1 MTNDDVIGEYVARA
15 SGSVGCEILD
25 PDGEVV
31 AWTVDGW
38 WAAVIVGLLNG
49 AEEGDQ
55 SLPAIRR
62 GAAALVNGETRAP
75 GSR

>member
-1 MTNDDVIGEYVARA
+1 MMPDETTYDFTARA

-38 WAAVIVGLLNG
+38 WAAVIVGLPDE
-49 AEEGDQ
+49 AEER
-55 SLPAIRR
+55 SPYRYR
-62 GAAALVNGETRAP
+62 SETRP
-75 GSR
+75 PRSR

>member
-1 MTNDDVIGEYVARA
+1 MMHDDMTSEYVARA

-38 WAAVIVGLLNG
+38 WGATIVGLLNG
-49 AEEGDQ
+49 VEG
-55 SLPAIRR
+55 RER
-62 GAAALVNGETRAP
+62 
-75 GSR
+75 